1 MMDHSMP
8 AYPQAGNGN
17 GNGNGN
23 GHGASAHK
31 QHNVGKTDRVLSA
44 LLGASTLIRVGRR
57 HGMGKAAAA
66 TSGLMLL
73 TRAVTGHSKMYEAL
87 GVSSAALGEGAGI
100 NLDVSI
106 TIMRPAEEIY
116 EFWSEVTNLPLFMR
130 HLESV
135 EDLGGGVTRW
145 KARGPGKLSVEWDA
159 QLINEEY
166 GEFLAWQSLPGSE
179 IDNAGSV
186 HFSDAGSSGT
196 EVRVNMRYRPKGL
209 ATGFA
214 IAKFMN
220 PVTEAE
226 VLADLRRLKHVME
239 TGIDLSAEGQPSGSE
254 GGL

>member
-1 MMDHSMP
+1 MDYSMEAHP
-8 AYPQAGNGN
+8 AR

-23 GHGASAHK
+23 GHDAHK
-31 QHNVGKTDRVLSA
+31 HHHNVGKTDRVLSA
-44 LLGASTLIRVGRR
+44 LLGATSLIRLGKR
-57 HGMGKAAAA
+57 HGMGKAAAM
-66 TSGLMLL
+66 TSGIMLL
-73 TRAVTGHSKMYEAL
+73 TRAATGHSKMYEAL

-135 EDLGGGVTRW
+135 EDLGGGVTHW
-145 KARGPGKLSVEWDA
+145 KARGPRSVAVEWDA

-186 HFSDAGSSGT
+186 RFKDAGDKGT
-196 EVRVNMRYRPKGL
+196 EVHLNMRYRPKGL

-214 IAKFMN
+214 IAKFIH

-239 TGIDLSAEGQPSGSE
+239 TGIDITTEGQPSGSE
-254 GGL
+254 EVM